1 MTEVLKLVMFV
12 LDDIVDEL
20 KETQIK
26 RVVQLAYFK
35 TKRENLQNPYD
46 GFFSDSKQIEY
57 FEFKKLLIF
66 IRKQFEYY
74 QMFSLIDVNR
84 GGLVNEEEFLN
95 SIPILN
101 TFGVKLDNPQ
111 QIYKDLDHDGS
122 GTINLEEFVEYALK
136 NNLDL
141 DGIPDDD
148 D

>member
-1 MTEVLKLVMFV
+1 
-12 LDDIVDEL
+12 
-20 KETQIK
+20 
-26 RVVQLAYFK
+26 
-35 TKRENLQNPYD
+35 
-46 GFFSDSKQIEY
+46 
-57 FEFKKLLIF
+57 
-66 IRKQFEYY
+66 
-74 QMFSLIDVNR
+74 MFSLIDVNG
-84 GGLVNEEEFLN
+84 GGLVNEKEFLS

-101 TFGVKLDNPQ
+101 TFGVKLDNPE